1 MWTLTANKN
10 ISYLIIFFFIL
21 TTGCNEKLT
30 ETNLMMDGYNMLLI
44 GNSFFRP
51 YAQNLEKVAI
61 DAGFDNHNAI
71 GVFRGGVNGRPI
83 NFWNDSET
91 EEHQLIKSTLDKGD
105 IEIFGMTAGHET
117 DNPTEG
123 HKAWINYAI
132 QKNPNIKIFIAIP
145 PIDFPAEWNQRAE
158 EYGFHTIQELYHY
171 FVNDIVHYTM
181 VDSLRKEFPNTNIF
195 TIPTGWAAINLAQM
209 QLDNSL
215 QDDISMFGQKE
226 TSIFTDYKGH
236 QGQIVIETG
245 TLIWLNCIYNVDLTQ
260 NEYKTGFD
268 TDLHTIAKNIVDN
281 HDTNYK

>member
-1 MWTLTANKN
+1 MWTLTTNKN

-21 TTGCNEKLT
+21 IIGCNEKSP
-30 ETNLMMDGYNMLLI
+30 ETKLMMDGYNMLLI
-44 GNSFFRP
+44 GNSFFIP

-71 GVFRGGVNGRPI
+71 CVFRGGDNGRPI

-91 EEHQLIKSTLDKGD
+91 EEHLLIKTTLDKGN

-117 DNPTEG
+117 DDPTEG

-145 PIDFPAEWNQRAE
+145 PIDFPAEWDQRAE
-158 EYGFHTIQELYHY
+158 EYEFNTIQELNHY
-171 FVNDIVHYTM
+171 FVNDIVHYTI
-181 VDSLRKEFPNTNIF
+181 VDSLRKEFPNTKIF

-215 QDDISMFGQKE
+215 QDDISMFGQEE

-260 NEYKTGFD
+260 NEYKTGFE
-268 TDLHTIAKNIVDN
+268 TNLHNIAKDIVDN

>member
-10 ISYLIIFFFIL
+10 ISYLIIFFFVL
-21 TTGCNEKLT
+21 TTGCNEKPT
-30 ETNLMMDGYNMLLI
+30 EINLMMDGYNMLLI

-61 DAGFDNHNAI
+61 DAGFDNHHAI
-71 GVFRGGVNGRPI
+71 GVFRGGDNGRPI

-158 EYGFHTIQELYHY
+158 EYGFHSIQELYHY

-181 VDSLRKEFPNTNIF
+181 VDSLRNEFPNTKIF
-195 TIPTGWAAINLAQM
+195 TIPSGWAAINLAQM

-215 QDDISMFGQKE
+215 QEDISMFGQEE

-236 QGQIVIETG
+236 QGQIIIETG

-281 HDTNYK
+281 HDSNYK

>member
-1 MWTLTANKN
+1 MK
-10 ISYLIIFFFIL
+10 
-21 TTGCNEKLT
+21 KPT

-61 DAGFDNHNAI
+61 DAGFNNHNAI
-71 GVFRGGVNGRPI
+71 GVFRGGDNGRPI

-91 EEHQLIKSTLDKGD
+91 EEHQLIKSTLDKGN

-117 DNPTEG
+117 DDPTEG

-132 QKNPNIKIFIAIP
+132 QKNPNIEIFIAIP

-158 EYGFHTIQELYHY
+158 EYGFHTIQELNHY

-281 HDTNYK
+281 HDSNYK